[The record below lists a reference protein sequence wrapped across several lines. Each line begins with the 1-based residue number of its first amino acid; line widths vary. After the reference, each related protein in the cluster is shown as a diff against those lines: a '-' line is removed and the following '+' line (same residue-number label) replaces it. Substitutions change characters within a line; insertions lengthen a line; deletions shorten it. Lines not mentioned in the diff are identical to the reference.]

1 MARAVRRRAPE
12 FLTRPRAHEVERAKC
27 RGRPASAPGRSA
39 RSPAPCH
46 SRTGRSVASVLS
58 GRTAGVA
65 RPAHP
70 TNPPARSCRLEP
82 GPAAPF
88 RRARTEPPVRNGPGL
103 APPRPDAPLGERAKC
118 PAVLSS
124 SPLHSARS
132 AGSTAARRGRQRP
145 PPARRTGEVA
155 GWARDVPRCSARS
168 STAAAAGRRRAA
180 PRIATGALTVARGGR
195 AGGRLR
201 CSVSRTRAF
210 RPLVRADAGRSRARC
225 RLGDERAGTSGRV
238 SSAPRHSARS
248 STRALAG
255 AGRVVDPVT
264 SGRERRV
271 ASAADRG
278 IPPARPQ
285 RAGTGWM
292 AGGTDWRPGAGLVDR
307 HRASRGVL
315 WGSRY
320 AWSAVLSWMPS
331 PWRCRASTAPVRLLR
346 RNRTFGAPESS
357 TALTVRGVPSGFGA
371 APTRTTFVPA
381 VT

>member
-1 MARAVRRRAPE
+1 MPWSSGVRTRPFRP
-12 FLTRPRAHEVERAKC
+12 LTRTISLVHRALRCLRAERAKG
-27 RGRPASAPGRSA
+27 RGRAARTPHESA
-39 RSPAPCH
+39 RSLVPTRARTRRTVPAGSH
-46 SRTGRSVASVLS
+46 RASRPHWARARPGPARA
-58 GRTAGVA
+58 A
-65 RPAHP
+65 RPAP
-70 TNPPARSCRLEP
+70 T
-82 GPAAPF
+82 
-88 RRARTEPPVRNGPGL
+88 
-103 APPRPDAPLGERAKC
+103 PRPDAPHGERAKC

-124 SPLHSARS
+124 SPIHSARS
-132 AGSTAARRGRQRP
+132 AGSTVAGPGRQR

-155 GWARDVPRCSARS
+155 GWAHDAPRCSARS
-168 STAAAAGRRRAA
+168 STAAATGRRRAA
-180 PRIATGALTVARGGR
+180 PRIATGPRTVARGGR

-238 SSAPRHSARS
+238 SSAPRHTARS
-248 STRALAG
+248 STRAG
-255 AGRVVDPVT
+255 RSRRVVDPVT

-285 RAGTGWM
+285 RAGTGP
-292 AGGTDWRPGAGLVDR
+292 PG
-307 HRASRGVL
+307 GVL